1 MLVRSVQSI
10 KAYYS
15 QDLILQLQI
24 GCLQASFQAQEEE
37 KSQKILRE
45 TISIL
50 RNILK
55 KPTIEVMDIL
65 IRIFDSPKLSAKLL
79 SPELFK
85 MLVASLKSSTRND
98 SLCMKIFIVL
108 CNDAALLALQVPPEE
123 DQLFGGND
131 PLFHVVLL
139 SRPFFSVFQF
149 PRPLFPS
156 GRRVQNARSSA
167 GMDQSAKSEKRRSL

>member
-108 CNDAALLALQVPPEE
+108 CNDAALLALQPA
-123 DQLFGGND
+123 DLQL
-131 PLFHVVLL
+131 LL
-139 SRPFFSVFQF
+139 ESLRSRLSDSKELSSSYYLVMSELIELISDHGTSSPSSPF
-149 PRPLFPS
+149 
-156 GRRVQNARSSA
+156 
-167 GMDQSAKSEKRRSL
+167 

>member
-65 IRIFDSPKLSAKLL
+65 IRMFDSPKLSAKLL

-108 CNDAALLALQVPPEE
+108 CNDAALLALQPDDLQLLLETIRSRHSDSQELTSSYHLVISVLIEVLSDHGTSSPP
-123 DQLFGGND
+123 
-131 PLFHVVLL
+131 
-139 SRPFFSVFQF
+139 SPF
-149 PRPLFPS
+149 
-156 GRRVQNARSSA
+156 
-167 GMDQSAKSEKRRSL
+167 